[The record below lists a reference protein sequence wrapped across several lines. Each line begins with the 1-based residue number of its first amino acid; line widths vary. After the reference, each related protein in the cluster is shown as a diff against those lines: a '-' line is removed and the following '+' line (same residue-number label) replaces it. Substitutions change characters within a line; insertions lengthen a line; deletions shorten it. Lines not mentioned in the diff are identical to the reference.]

1 MTAKTN
7 TGGNP
12 PLTVWT
18 AFRRLVSY
26 AGVYRAGFL
35 AAVLLLGAKMVID
48 IGFAT
53 VQKLFIDTITNSD
66 MDGLRRIT
74 VLCGIAC
81 VIILVCLMFQHYF
94 RFVVQFRMTW
104 DLRSRL
110 FDKSNR
116 LSFQEI
122 QSMHSGDLSSRNN
135 KDANSAMSMVSNIVY
150 ELLYNL
156 LLTLVSFIY
165 LARSDVW
172 IALLALGSGPVVF
185 FCSRFFDRKLRRL
198 SVEIFA
204 REAGLRSLL
213 QEVVQGMTVVR
224 AFGMEDAL
232 LKRFVDERAQLGIL
246 QRKRTVLIGLL
257 WQTSGFVNNAVMIM
271 CSGLIAYSA
280 MGGGMTAGGVLA
292 FVILIGRV
300 QWPFVHMSQ
309 TWGSVQEALGASD
322 RIFEILD
329 KKTEDDVDEE
339 KGGSRTESPVSV
351 TNTEL
356 AAKTSEESK
365 PEPMVSKGFE
375 VNGEQPA
382 ICLREVH
389 YAHASSAETGNPSL
403 FSGLNLQ
410 IQAGETVAVVGPSG
424 SGKSTLVRL
433 CCGLYQPDQGS
444 ISLYGFSLQDQLQ
457 QGRKLTT
464 YVPQVPYLFAGTIR
478 DNIAFGSE
486 EKSEEEIMAAARL
499 AGADDFITK
508 LPEGYGTQI
517 GEHGASLSGGQKQRI
532 AIARAFLREAPL
544 LLLDEAT
551 SALDN
556 ETESLVLRSLDLL
569 MQNRTTLVIAHR
581 LSTILNADRIL
592 VMEKGRIVEE
602 GTHESLLAHQGLY
615 AKLYRIQFQ
624 ESEEAAPAV

>member
-7 TGGNP
+7 SESNP
-12 PLTVWT
+12 PLTVWS

-26 AGVYRAGFL
+26 AGLYRAGFL
-35 AAVLLLGAKMVID
+35 AAILLLGAKMVID

-81 VIILVCLMFQHYF
+81 VIILVCLIFQHYF
-94 RFVVQFRMTW
+94 RFAVQFRMTW

-122 QSMHSGDLSSRNN
+122 QGMHSGDLSSRNN

-156 LLTLVSFIY
+156 MLTLVSFIY

-204 REAGLRSLL
+204 RDAGLRSLL

-232 LKRFVDERAQLGIL
+232 LKRFVDERAQLGVL

-257 WQTSGFVNNAVMIM
+257 WQTSGFVNNAVMIT

-280 MGGGMTAGGVLA
+280 LGGGMTAGGVLA
-292 FVILIGRV
+292 FVLLIGRV

-329 KKTEDDVDEE
+329 KRTEDDGEE
-339 KGGSRTESPVSV
+339 RQRESSTEFQASV

-356 AAKTSEESK
+356 AAKTYGETNLA
-365 PEPMVSKGFE
+365 PMVSKGLE
-375 VNGEQPA
+375 AKCEQPA
-382 ICLREVH
+382 ICLREVD
-389 YAHASSAETGNPSL
+389 YAHASSAETENTGL
-403 FSGLNLQ
+403 FNGLNLE
-410 IQAGETVAVVGPSG
+410 IQAGETVAIVGPSG

-433 CCGLYQPDQGS
+433 CCGLYQPNAGS
-444 ISLYGFSLQDQLQ
+444 VSLYGIPLQDQLQ
-457 QGRKLTT
+457 RGRMLTT

-486 EKSEEEIMAAARL
+486 EKTEEEITAAARM

-517 GEHGASLSGGQKQRI
+517 GEHGASLSGGQKQRL

-556 ETESLVLRSLDLL
+556 ETESLVQRSLDLL

-592 VMEKGRIVEE
+592 VMEQGRIVEE
-602 GTHESLLAHQGLY
+602 GTHESLLAQQGLY

-624 ESEEAAPAV
+624 ESEEAARAV